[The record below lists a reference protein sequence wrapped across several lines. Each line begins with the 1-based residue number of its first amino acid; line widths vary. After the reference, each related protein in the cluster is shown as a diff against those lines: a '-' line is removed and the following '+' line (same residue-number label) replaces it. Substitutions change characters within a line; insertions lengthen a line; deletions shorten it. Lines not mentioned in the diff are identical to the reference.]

1 MTKPKMP
8 TSETAE
14 SRSSGVR
21 MPTSSEFRR
30 RPTYNLNLLEP
41 RIRYENGLLQCML
54 VLLDG

>member
-8 TSETAE
+8 TFETAE
-14 SRSSGVR
+14 SRLSGVR
-21 MPTSSEFRR
+21 MLTSNEFRR

-41 RIRYENGLLQCML
+41 RMRSENGLLQCML